1 MSTKFYFI
9 SAIMGVLLHVGPCRW
24 CARGNMMGL
33 NLPLKNAE
41 YHLAGSYIHSGS
53 RGPVE
58 AGFQHLSCLES

>member
-1 MSTKFYFI
+1 
-9 SAIMGVLLHVGPCRW
+9 
-24 CARGNMMGL
+24 MGL